1 MGGSLMGTARGQAFS
16 NLNIHDTNKLILSL
30 ACCYSFVFRQLLPG
44 LAAIRAF
51 DFRRKAVLSAKSIQK
66 LSIFKNF
73 IIELIR
79 KIKKQIELRINSSV
93 WNQIK
98 ECSGERLIAI
108 ALRPHISGWLQRG
121 TLLHCDG

>member
-1 MGGSLMGTARGQAFS
+1 MGGSLMGTAREQVFL
-16 NLNIHDTNKLILSL
+16 NLNIHETNKVILRLDGCNSSVCL
-30 ACCYSFVFRQLLPG
+30 QLLPG

-51 DFRRKAVLSAKSIQK
+51 DFRRIAVLSAESIEK